1 MKYVYL
7 FVTLL
12 NFLCVLLNLHLGIV
26 RGEGYYYLAALIWA
40 FATIMW
46 AGLARKAWKRDA

>member
-46 AGLARKAWKRDA
+46 AGLARKSWKRYA